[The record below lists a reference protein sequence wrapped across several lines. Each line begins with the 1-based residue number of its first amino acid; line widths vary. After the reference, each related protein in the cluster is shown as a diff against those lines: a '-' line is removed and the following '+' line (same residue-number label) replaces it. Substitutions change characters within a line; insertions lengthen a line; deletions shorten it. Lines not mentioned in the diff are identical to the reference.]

1 MVHLARTEWL
11 KLRGYWAFWVMI
23 GITFLSYPG
32 INTIMY
38 YAYLDISSQKN
49 EAGELLGL
57 ILGQPF
63 AFPEVWKTTAYFS
76 SFFVF
81 IPAVLVIM
89 LITNEYSYK
98 TQRQNI
104 IDGWSR
110 KEFIFAKLINVLI
123 ITILIT
129 LIYLAVAVTIGII
142 NTKEVK
148 TVFSSHAKSIP
159 LFGLQTFAQLSFAF
173 LVGFLVRR
181 AFLALGIFIF
191 WYMIVENITVQW
203 LKFKSNDEGR
213 FLPLEISDRILPPP
227 SFIAR
232 FGEEKYQAMLNAV
245 NIHIVYT
252 FIVLLIIWAFSF
264 WLNSKR
270 DL

>member
-1 MVHLARTEWL
+1 MLYLARTEWL
-11 KLRGYWAFWVMI
+11 KLKGYWAFWVMI
-23 GITFLSYPG
+23 AITLLTYPG

-38 YAYLDISSQKN
+38 YAYKDISNQKN
-49 EAGELLGL
+49 EAGQLMGL

-81 IPAVLVIM
+81 LPAVLVIM
-89 LITNEYSYK
+89 LITNEYNYK

-110 KEFIFAKLINVLI
+110 KEFITAKLINVLI
-123 ITILIT
+123 ISLLIT
-129 LIYLAVAVTIGII
+129 IIYLVVAVGIGVI
-142 NTKEVK
+142 NTTETKAIWSEAR
-148 TVFSSHAKSIP
+148 FIP

-191 WYMIVENITVQW
+191 YYLIVENIAVQW
-203 LKFKSNDEGR
+203 LKFKAHDEGR
-213 FLPLEISDRILPPP
+213 FLPLEISDRILPAPT
-227 SFIAR
+227 F
-232 FGEEKYQAMLNAV
+232 FGKFDEKKYQAALDAV

-252 FIVLLIIWAFSF
+252 FVVLLIIWALCF